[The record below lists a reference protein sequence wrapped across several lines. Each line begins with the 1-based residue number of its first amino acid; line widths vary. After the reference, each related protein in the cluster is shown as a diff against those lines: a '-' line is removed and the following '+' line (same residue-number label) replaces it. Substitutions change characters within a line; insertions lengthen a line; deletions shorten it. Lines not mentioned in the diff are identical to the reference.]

1 MQTLIFGPGQP
12 SGLNVDLDRLL
23 TGRLAVQGNS
33 GSGKS
38 WLLRTLLEGTHGAV
52 QHLVVDPE
60 GEYRTLREVYDD
72 YVILAGE
79 GGDLDVTPETAARP
93 VAELVRAG
101 ANVVLDLSD
110 FDPEGRDAVCA
121 AAINA
126 LMALPRPDWRHLLVV
141 VEEAQ
146 TLAPEGRRGGRW
158 STWRRAGASGASAW
172 SLPPSGSRS

>member
-1 MQTLIFGPGQP
+1 MRELTFGPGGH
-12 SGLNVDLDRLL
+12 GLPEVAGPVAAPGTVLRVDLNKLL
-23 TGRLAVQGNS
+23 AGRLAVQGNS

-60 GEYRTLREVYDD
+60 GEYRTLREVFDD

-79 GGDLDVTPETAARP
+79 GGDLDVTPDTTERP

-110 FDPEGRDAVCA
+110 FDQGGRDAVCA
-121 AAINA
+121 AATNA
-126 LMALPRPDWRHLLVV
+126 LMALSAPR
-141 VEEAQ
+141 
-146 TLAPEGRRGGRW
+146 LAARAGGRGGADA
-158 STWRRAGASGASAW
+158 RARGW
-172 SLPPSGSRS
+172 P